1 VDADKLE
8 AMLGAAVQEYVD
20 AAPAQRQSIA
30 EAAAGAIFALLWAL
44 DEPDR
49 HEGVR
54 QLAILLVETRARLQE
69 GTDR

>member
-1 VDADKLE
+1 VADR
-8 AMLGAAVQEYVD
+8 
-20 AAPAQRQSIA
+20 PAIA

-54 QLAILLVETRARLQE
+54 QLAVLLIAERARAQE
-69 GTDR
+69 TEEHQ